1 MSDSSPRDML
11 GRAGL
16 TNVSKAQSILHE
28 HVRGITTDSEP
39 LPLEDAL
46 DRICS
51 AAIISPEDLP
61 PASRSTMDGFAVVAA
76 DTFGAS
82 QSMPAYLDIHG
93 EIAMGALPDAAV
105 SRGHC
110 CRIPTG
116 GIVPEGADAVV
127 MHEHTIP
134 VDEHVIEIT
143 RPVGSGENIIKRG
156 DDIGRGAAAIDIGQ
170 RLRPQELGLLAGL
183 GIGEVAV
190 FKAVN
195 VGVISTG
202 DEIIDYRE
210 PLKPGT
216 IRNINSIVLASLIKR
231 CGGRVNDYG
240 IVKDQ
245 ESVFFPTVEE
255 AIIEND
261 IVLFSGGSSV
271 GMRDLGE
278 QAIERLGEPGI
289 LIHGVSL
296 KPGKPVIIGVCN
308 KTPVFGLPGHPV
320 SAMVCFDLF
329 VRPTLQSLS
338 GLVSHDFEP
347 ALQARLKRSIN
358 SAAGR
363 RDVVRVRLNLSETG
377 LEAYPVLGKSG
388 AISTL
393 SQAHGYFIIDENAQ
407 GQATDTCVTVYLYP

>member
-1 MSDSSPRDML
+1 ML
-11 GRAGL
+11 GRARL
-16 TNVSKAQSILHE
+16 TDVSRAQSILAKHI
-28 HVRGITTDSEP
+28 RGITTGSETIA
-39 LPLEDAL
+39 LDDAL

-51 AAIISPEDLP
+51 AEIASPEDLP
-61 PASRSTMDGFAVVAA
+61 PADRSTMDGFAVVAA

-82 QSMPAYLDIHG
+82 LSMPAYLDIGG
-93 EIAMGALPDAAV
+93 EIFMGAVPDGAV
-105 SRGHC
+105 QRGRC
-110 CRIPTG
+110 YKIPTG
-116 GIVPEGADAVV
+116 GILPQGADAVV
-127 MHEHTIP
+127 MHEHTVP

-156 DDIGRGAAAIDIGQ
+156 DDIGRGSSAVEIGQ

-183 GIGEVAV
+183 GISEVAV
-190 FKAVN
+190 FKAVC

-210 PLKPGT
+210 PLKPGA
-216 IRNINSIVLASLIKR
+216 IRNINSIVLTSLIR
-231 CGGRVNDYG
+231 RNGGRVNDYG
-240 IVKDQ
+240 IVSDQ
-245 ESVFFPTVEE
+245 ESVFFPTVER
-255 AIIEND
+255 ALKEND

-278 QAIERLGEPGI
+278 QAIERIGDPGI

-296 KPGKPVIIGVCN
+296 KPGKPVIIGVC
-308 KTPVFGLPGHPV
+308 KRTPVFGLPGHPV

-329 VRPTLQSLS
+329 VRPTLQSIS
-338 GLVSHDFEP
+338 GLVSRDLMP

-363 RDVVRVRLNLSETG
+363 RDVVRVELSLSKAG
-377 LEAYPVLGKSG
+377 FEAYPVLGKSG

-393 SQAHGYFIIDENAQ
+393 SQAHGYFIIDEHSQ
-407 GQATDTCVTVYLYP
+407 GQATDTFVNVYLYP